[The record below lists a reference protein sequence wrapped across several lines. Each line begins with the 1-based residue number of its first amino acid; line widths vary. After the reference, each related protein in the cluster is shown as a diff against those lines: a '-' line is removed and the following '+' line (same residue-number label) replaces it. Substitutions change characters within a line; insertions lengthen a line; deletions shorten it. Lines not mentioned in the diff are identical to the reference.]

1 MSRHK
6 DSDAERV
13 VELVLLGL
21 AYSVVLHEVH
31 KRVRVPVA
39 SLLLVGGLVT
49 GAISE
54 SEQLNHCFALWK
66 HLDYKIVELVFL
78 PGLIFGTAIS
88 LDWWLFKRYFSLI
101 GILAGAGVMMTWAL
115 TSTLVGTLYDW
126 DLRHC
131 FVLGAVLTATDHA
144 AVAAELRER
153 HAERRFGV
161 LLQGENLLN
170 QALAFILL
178 QEELSGRYAGDY
190 VWRLC
195 LLLIG
200 GVGLGLVASV
210 VMHQILKRVINDAL
224 QETTLLLVST
234 YTLFYV
240 TEKLDCSGATSVAV
254 YGLYMSAYGKS
265 TISAS
270 VEQEVRLLWQFLRQG
285 LESQVLFASG
295 VIVGI
300 KIRDQEI
307 ETADIWKMVCLVGYT
322 VVVRVVVVFLLYP
335 VMKKLQQPY
344 GWREAIVLACTGA
357 KGVLSIVFSLVVYDS
372 RLVSAQPAAQVLFQT
387 VCVCICSIFL
397 SHYAARVTVHL
408 LGLSSYS
415 KSEALTIAKSVYEM
429 FEEVERETLKL
440 QQLPQYSEVNWTGL
454 SRVITPNVVLP
465 DLVRQSSPLNPR
477 PRNNTEQELLS
488 IVQAAGSL
496 ESAADLPLL
505 RRKFILIYRRMYW
518 NECEQGQCFPGS
530 AAQLDGAA
538 SRSLELANFPLVEWN
553 YVQELLHSK
562 MAILLTRCSRG
573 PLRCILASFARSQLQ
588 TAFDIASTF
597 LLVQRK
603 ACEAFSQETWTLS
616 NIIVEESNSQQQ
628 LCEAFLRDHFN
639 SLHREVQEQVQGKK
653 VVFAL
658 FSALRRKISAAH
670 KSGRIGDEYLA
681 KLLAAADGK
690 KKTLETG

>member
-1 MSRHK
+1 M
-6 DSDAERV
+6 
-13 VELVLLGL
+13 ELVLLAL
-21 AYSVVLHEVH
+21 AYSVVLYEVH

-49 GAISE
+49 GAVSE
-54 SEQLNHCFALWK
+54 SQQFNDCFALWK
-66 HLDYKIVELVFL
+66 QLDYKTVELVFL
-78 PGLIFGTAIS
+78 PGLIFGTAVS

-101 GILAGAGVMMTWAL
+101 GVLASVGVMATWAL
-115 TSTLVGTLYDW
+115 TSVLVGSLYDW

-131 FVLGAVLTATDHA
+131 FLLGAVLTTTDYT

-161 LLQGENLLN
+161 LLQGESLLN

-178 QEELSGRYAGDY
+178 QEVLRGYYAGDY
-190 VWRLC
+190 AWHFF
-195 LLLIG
+195 LLLMG
-200 GVGLGLVASV
+200 GIVSGLVVSI
-210 VMHQILKRVINDAL
+210 VMHQILKRVINDAI

-234 YTLFYV
+234 YALFFA

-285 LESQVLFASG
+285 LEAQVLFASG

-300 KIRDQEI
+300 KVRDQEI
-307 ETADIWKMVCLVGYT
+307 EVADVWKMACLVGYT
-322 VVVRVVVVFLLYP
+322 VVVRVAVVFLLYP
-335 VMKKLQQPY
+335 VMKKLQQSY
-344 GWREAIVLACTGA
+344 GWREAIVLGCTGA

-372 RLVSAQPAAQVLFQT
+372 NLVSTHSAAQVLFQT
-387 VCVCICSIFL
+387 VCVCTTSTFL
-397 SHYAARVTVHL
+397 SHYAARVAVQL
-408 LGLSSYS
+408 LDLSSYS
-415 KSEALTIAKSVYEM
+415 KPEALTIAKSVYDM
-429 FEEVERETLKL
+429 FEEVEQETFNL

-454 SRVITPNVVLP
+454 GRVITPNVVLS

-518 NECEQGQCFPGS
+518 KECEQGQCFPGS
-530 AAQLDGAA
+530 AAQLDSAA
-538 SRSLELANFPLVEWN
+538 GRSLELANSPLAEWN
-553 YVQELLHSK
+553 YVQELLHSA
-562 MAILLTRCSRG
+562 MAILLTQCSKG
-573 PLRCILASFARSQLQ
+573 PLRCILASFARNQLQ
-588 TAFDIASTF
+588 SAFDIASTF
-597 LLVQRK
+597 VLVQRK
-603 ACEAFSQETWTLS
+603 ACEAFSQEAWTLS
-616 NIIVEESNSQQQ
+616 QTVVEESNRQQE
-628 LCEAFLRDHFN
+628 LCETFLRDHFS

-653 VVFAL
+653 AVFAL
-658 FSALRRKISAAH
+658 FSAVRRKISAAH
-670 KSGRIGDEYLA
+670 KAGRIGDQYLA

-690 KKTLETG
+690 KKSLETG